1 MKAKELTKQ
10 FDKLKASRA
19 NWESHWQEV
28 ADFCLPRRADVT
40 KSRSKGDKRTEQI
53 FDGTALHALELLSSS
68 LHSMLTNS
76 ASPWFDMRFKDES
89 FRNDEQALEWLES
102 STRIMYMA
110 FARSNFQQEVHEVYT
125 DLVAFGTACMLIW
138 NPARRFA

>member
-1 MKAKELTKQ
+1 MKATELTKQ
-10 FDKLKASRA
+10 FDKLKSSRA

-28 ADFCLPRRADVT
+28 ADYCLPRRADVT
-40 KSRSKGDKRTEQI
+40 KSRSKGDKRTEFI

-89 FRNDEQALEWLES
+89 FRSIYL
-102 STRIMYMA
+102 
-110 FARSNFQQEVHEVYT
+110 
-125 DLVAFGTACMLIW
+125 MLCYH
-138 NPARRFA
+138 R